1 MTHTVQKSALRT
13 GIAAT
18 ALALVMSAGAAAQQ
32 YVSGSAGFN
41 MQRDSSNSGAFTSD
55 FTTGEGVAVPAGT
68 VLPSGTPV
76 GWSTEFDT
84 GGFFTLA
91 YGWRMETGLRFEAE
105 LGYSSSDVDTH
116 RNVTVGGGDIG
127 GADAAVLITGS
138 PALGVTVADLVADGR
153 GVIRNTSLMLNGFY
167 DFDLGG
173 PVGAYLGAGIGF
185 NRVKVR
191 YNPSDVDIINGNDT
205 VFAYQLMAGAN
216 FAVSDNIEL
225 FGGYRYRGSND
236 PDFGVN
242 LFPANLDVQNRSNI
256 IEAGVRFYF

>member
-1 MTHTVQKSALRT
+1 MTQKFGMKTVRT
-13 GIAAT
+13 GLAAT
-18 ALALVMSAGAAAQQ
+18 ALALVMSTGAVAQQ

-41 MQRDSSNSGAFTSD
+41 MQTNSSNSGVFTSD

-68 VLPSGTPV
+68 VLASGTPL
-76 GWSTEFDT
+76 GWTTEFDN
-84 GGFFTLA
+84 GAFVSLA
-91 YGWRMETGLRFEAE
+91 YGLRLESGLRFEAE

-127 GADAAVLITGS
+127 AADAAVLITGS

-173 PVGAYLGAGIGF
+173 PLGGYIGGGIGF
-185 NRVKVR
+185 TRVKVR
-191 YNPSDVDIINGNDT
+191 YNPSDVDIINGSDT
-205 VFAYQLMAGAN
+205 VFGYQLMAGAN
-216 FAVSDNIEL
+216 YAISDNVQL
-225 FGGYRYRGSND
+225 FGGYRYRATGDVSY
-236 PDFGVN
+236 GVN
-242 LFPANLDVQNRSNI
+242 LFPANLDVENRSNI

>member
-1 MTHTVQKSALRT
+1 MKTFRTASART
-13 GIAAT
+13 GLAA
-18 ALALVMSAGAAAQQ
+18 AGLALLMAAGASAQQ

-41 MQRDSSNSGAFTSD
+41 LQCDSSNSGAFSSD

-68 VLPSGTPV
+68 VLASGTPL
-76 GWSTEFDT
+76 GWKTEFET

-91 YGWRMETGLRFEAE
+91 YGWRMDSGLRFEAE

-116 RNVTVGGGDIG
+116 RDVTVAGGDIG

-138 PALGVTVADLVADGR
+138 PALGVTVANLVADGR
-153 GVIRNTSLMLNGFY
+153 GVIRNTGLMLNGFY
-167 DFDLGG
+167 DFDMGG
-173 PVGAYLGAGIGF
+173 PLGAYVGAGIGF

-191 YNPSDVDIINGNDT
+191 YNPSDVDIINGSDT

-216 FAVSDNIEL
+216 FNVSDNVQL
-225 FGGYRYRGSND
+225 FGGYRYRASND
-236 PDFGVN
+236 PAFGVN
-242 LFPANLDVQNRSNI
+242 LFPANLDVQNRANI